1 MKLWRL
7 TRAPFAALDGRGA
20 LLKGS
25 RYAPG
30 GVPMVSLAS
39 EAGLAVLIAL
49 RYQPRDLAGIPDDFV
64 LGWTEVDVVPERV
77 PDNLDDGAIR
87 QRVGDWAAAQRSLL
101 IAVQSKVLPEADVVL
116 LNPLHP
122 DAAATPPLTCRA
134 FNFAQCLHTPP
145 MLIAFAS
152 HGRGTMTSL

>member
-7 TRAPFAALDGRGA
+7 TRAPFVALDGAGA
-20 LLKGS
+20 TLHGA
-25 RYAPG
+25 RYAPAG
-30 GVPMVSLAS
+30 APVVSLAS
-39 EAGLAVLIAL
+39 DAALAVLIAL
-49 RYQPRDLAGIPDDFV
+49 RYQPRDLAGVPGDFV
-64 LGWTEVDVVPERV
+64 LGWTEVDATPERV
-77 PDNLDDGAIR
+77 PDGLDDDAIR

-101 IAVQSKVLPEADVVL
+101 IAVRSKVLPEADVVL

-122 DAAATPPLTCRA
+122 DAAATPPLSV
-134 FNFAQCLHTPP
+134 FFDFAQCLHTPP